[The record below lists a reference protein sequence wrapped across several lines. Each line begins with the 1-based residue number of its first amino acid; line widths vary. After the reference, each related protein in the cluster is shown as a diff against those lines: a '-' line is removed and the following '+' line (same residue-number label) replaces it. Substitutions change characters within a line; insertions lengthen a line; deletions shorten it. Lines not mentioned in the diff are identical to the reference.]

1 MIQCISYLIMK
12 NEFLTQINT
21 YLPNV
26 DYCSFRFVNKYTNII
41 SVTRNVLE
49 PIEII
54 EDEGLMVTV
63 IHNGGY
69 GYSAT
74 SDLTKKGILIAT
86 EEAKKW
92 ADYSSGK
99 LIHTPAP
106 PDSSIDNGKYFTHE
120 KDGWSKESNKDK
132 VDYLMEINKSLKSK
146 PTISNWGASFRYN
159 KLETLFTDT
168 NGSKFRQN
176 ISYILPQ
183 LVACAEYK
191 KQIQTRT
198 FGGHAHARQ
207 IGYNFLKESDL
218 INQAKQIAND
228 AIELSMA
235 PNCPSGNIDALIA
248 PDQMILQIHESIG
261 HPLELDRILGD
272 ERNYAGSSFV
282 DLSMFGTYQ
291 YGSDKLNIS
300 FNPSQDSELATYNYD
315 DDGTA
320 AQKQYLIENGIL
332 KRPIGSYYSAQRA
345 DQQHVA
351 CSRATSW
358 NRPPIDRMGNINLE
372 PGSSSFQEMVSSI
385 EDGILLETNN
395 SWSIDD
401 YRNKFQF
408 GCEKGTI
415 IKDGELKTVVK
426 NPNYRGITK
435 DFWHNLSKV
444 GDESSFS
451 ILGTA
456 NCGKGEPN
464 QTIFVG
470 HATPPCLFKNIDIFG
485 GE

>member
-1 MIQCISYLIMK
+1 MK
-12 NEFLTQINT
+12 NEFLNQINT

-26 DYCSFRFVNKYTNII
+26 DYCSFRFVNKYTNIL

-49 PIEII
+49 PIEIV

-63 IHNGGY
+63 IHDGGY
-69 GYSAT
+69 GYGAT
-74 SDLTKKGILIAT
+74 SDLTREGILKAT

-92 ADYSSGK
+92 ANFSKGH
-99 LIHTPAP
+99 LIHQPVP
-106 PDSSIDNGKYFTHE
+106 PSNIVDNGKYFTSE
-120 KDGWSKESNKDK
+120 KDGWAKESNKDK
-132 VDYLMEINKSLKSK
+132 VDYLMEINKALKSK
-146 PTISNWGASFRYN
+146 PEISNWGASFRYN
-159 KLETLFTDT
+159 KVETLFIDT

-176 ISYILPQ
+176 ISYLLPQ

-198 FGGHAHARQ
+198 YGGHAHARQ
-207 IGYNFLKESDL
+207 IGYDFLKDTNL
-218 INQAKQIAND
+218 INHAASIAND
-228 AIELSMA
+228 AIELSKA
-235 PNCPSGNIDALIA
+235 ENCPNKKCDVILA

-282 DLSMFGTYQ
+282 NLDMFGSYQ
-291 YGSDKLNIS
+291 YGSKKLNVS
-300 FNPSQDSELATYNYD
+300 FDPSQESELATYNFD
-315 DDGTA
+315 DDGTEA
-320 AQKQYLIENGIL
+320 EKKFLIKNGQL
-332 KRPIGSYYSAQRA
+332 ERPIGSYYSGQRA
-345 DQQHVA
+345 DQDFVA

-358 NRPPIDRMGNINLE
+358 NRPPIDRMGNINME
-372 PGSSSFQEMVSSI
+372 PGDSTFAQMVSSI

-408 GCEKGTI
+408 GCEKGTV
-415 IKDGELKTVVK
+415 IKNGELKEVVK
-426 NPNYRGITK
+426 NSNYRGITK
-435 DFWHNLSKV
+435 EFWHNLDMV

-470 HATPPCLFKNIDIFG
+470 HATPSCLFKNIDIFG
-485 GE
+485 GES

>member
-1 MIQCISYLIMK
+1 MK
-12 NEFLTQINT
+12 NEFLNQINA
-21 YLPNV
+21 YLPSV
-26 DYCSFRFVNKYTNII
+26 DYCSFRFVNKYTNIL

-63 IHNGGY
+63 IHDGGFGY
-69 GYSAT
+69 GAT
-74 SDLTKKGILIAT
+74 SNLTREGILKAT

-92 ADYSSGK
+92 ANFSKGN
-99 LIHTPAP
+99 LIHQPTPP
-106 PDSSIDNGKYFTHE
+106 INTIDNGKYFTSE
-120 KDGWSKESNKDK
+120 KDGWAKESNKDK
-132 VDYLMEINKSLKSK
+132 VDYLMEINKALKSK
-146 PTISNWGASFRYN
+146 PAISNWGASFRYN
-159 KLETLFTDT
+159 KVETLFTDT

-183 LVACAEYK
+183 LIACAEYK

-198 FGGHAHARQ
+198 YGGHAHARQ
-207 IGYNFLKESDL
+207 VGYDFLKDSDL
-218 INQAKQIAND
+218 INRAKVIAND

-235 PNCPSGNIDALIA
+235 ENCPNKKCDVILA

-282 DLSMFGTYQ
+282 NLAMFGNYQ
-291 YGSDKLNIS
+291 YGSKKLNIS
-300 FNPSQDSELATYNYD
+300 FNPDQESELATYNFD
-315 DDGTA
+315 DDGTKA
-320 AQKQYLIENGIL
+320 EKKFLIKDGKLE
-332 KRPIGSYYSAQRA
+332 RPIGSFYSAQRA
-345 DQQHVA
+345 DQDFVA

-358 NRPPIDRMGNINLE
+358 NRPPIDRMANINME
-372 PGSSSFQEMVSSI
+372 PGDSTFAQMVSSI

-408 GCEKGTI
+408 GCEKGTL
-415 IKDGELKTVVK
+415 IKDGELKEVVK
-426 NPNYRGITK
+426 NANYRGITK
-435 DFWHNLSKV
+435 EFWHNLEMV
-444 GDESSFS
+444 GDKSSFS

-470 HATPPCLFKNIDIFG
+470 HATPSCLFKDIDIFG
-485 GE
+485 GES

>member
-1 MIQCISYLIMK
+1 MK
-12 NEFLTQINT
+12 NEFLKQINT
-21 YLPNV
+21 YFPSV
-26 DYCSFRFVNKYTNII
+26 DYCSFRFVNKYTNVI

-49 PIEII
+49 PIEIS
-54 EDEGLMVTV
+54 EDEGVMVTV

-69 GYSAT
+69 GYGAS
-74 SDLTKKGILIAT
+74 SDLTHGGILKAT

-92 ADYSSGK
+92 AEYSSGK
-99 LIHTPAP
+99 LVHVPHP
-106 PDSSIDNGKYFTHE
+106 PSVRVDNGKYFTHE
-120 KDGWSKESNKDK
+120 RDSWGKESNKDK
-132 VDYLMEINKSLKSK
+132 VEYLMQINKSLKSK

-159 KLETLFTDT
+159 KIETLFTDT
-168 NGSKFRQN
+168 NGSDIRQN

-207 IGYNFLKESDL
+207 IGYNFLKDSDL
-218 INQAKQIAND
+218 INKAGEIAND

-235 PNCPSGNIDALIA
+235 PNCPDCKVDALIA

-282 DLSMFGTYQ
+282 SLDMFGKYK

-300 FNPSQDSELATYNYD
+300 FNPSQESELATYNYD
-315 DDGTA
+315 DDGTVA
-320 AQKQYLIENGIL
+320 SKRHLIKDGIL
-332 KRPIGSYYSAQRA
+332 QRPIGGFYSSQRA
-345 DQQHVA
+345 DQDHVA

-372 PGSSSFQEMVSSI
+372 PGNSSFSEMVASV

-415 IKDGELKTVVK
+415 IKNGELKHITK

-435 DFWHNLSKV
+435 EFWHNLAMV
-444 GDESSFS
+444 GDETSFS

-470 HATPPCLFKNIDIFG
+470 HATPPCLFREIDIFG

>member
-1 MIQCISYLIMK
+1 MK
-12 NEFLTQINT
+12 NEFLKQINT
-21 YLPNV
+21 YFPNV

-49 PIEII
+49 PIEIS
-54 EDEGLMVTV
+54 EDEGVMVTV

-69 GYSAT
+69 GYGAS
-74 SDLTKKGILIAT
+74 SDLTQEGILKAT

-92 ADYSSGK
+92 AEYSSGK
-99 LIHTPAP
+99 LVHVPHP
-106 PDSSIDNGKYFTHE
+106 PSVRVDNGKYFTHE
-120 KDGWSKESNKDK
+120 RDSWGKESNKDK
-132 VDYLMEINKSLKSK
+132 VEYLMQINKSLKSK

-159 KLETLFTDT
+159 KIETLFTDT
-168 NGSKFRQN
+168 NGSDIRQN

-207 IGYNFLKESDL
+207 IGYNFLKDSDL
-218 INQAKQIAND
+218 INKAGEIAND

-235 PNCPSGNIDALIA
+235 PNCPDCKVDALIA

-282 DLSMFGTYQ
+282 SLDMFGKYK

-300 FNPSQDSELATYNYD
+300 FNPSQESELATYNYD
-315 DDGTA
+315 DDGTVA
-320 AQKQYLIENGIL
+320 SKRHLIKDGIL
-332 KRPIGSYYSAQRA
+332 QRPIGGFYSSQRA
-345 DQQHVA
+345 DQDHVA

-372 PGSSSFQEMVSSI
+372 PGNSSFSEMVASV

-415 IKDGELKTVVK
+415 IKNGELKHITK

-435 DFWHNLSKV
+435 EFWHNLAMV
-444 GDESSFS
+444 GDETSFS

-470 HATPPCLFKNIDIFG
+470 HATPPCLFREIDIFG
-485 GE
+485 GD

>member
-1 MIQCISYLIMK
+1 MK

-92 ADYSSGK
+92 AYYSSGK

-372 PGSSSFQEMVSSI
+372 PGSSSFPEMVSSI

-415 IKDGELKTVVK
+415 IKDGEVKTVVK

-435 DFWHNLSKV
+435 EFWHNLSMV

>member
-1 MIQCISYLIMK
+1 MK
-12 NEFLTQINT
+12 NEFLKQINT

-49 PIEII
+49 PIEIL

-63 IHNGGY
+63 IHDGGY
-69 GYSAT
+69 GYGAS
-74 SDLTKKGILIAT
+74 SDLTREGILRAT

-92 ADYSSGK
+92 AEYSSGK
-99 LIHTPAP
+99 LVHKFTPP
-106 PDSSIDNGKYFTHE
+106 QNRIEDGKYFTHE
-120 KDGWSKESNKDK
+120 KDSWAKESNKDK
-132 VDYLMEINKSLKSK
+132 VDYLMEINRSLKSK
-146 PTISNWGASFRYN
+146 PNISNWGASFRYN
-159 KLETLFTDT
+159 KVETLFTDT

-183 LVACAEYK
+183 LIACAEHK

-198 FGGHAHARQ
+198 HGGHAHARQ
-207 IGYNFLKESDL
+207 IGYNFLKDSDL
-218 INQAKQIAND
+218 INQAEKIAHD

-235 PNCPSGNIDALIA
+235 PNCPSNKLDALIA

-282 DLSMFGTYQ
+282 NLEMFGNYK
-291 YGSDKLNIS
+291 YGSDKLNVS
-300 FNPSQDSELATYNYD
+300 FGPTQDSELASYSFD
-315 DDGTA
+315 DDGTEA
-320 AQKQYLIENGIL
+320 DKKYLIKDGIL
-332 KRPIGSYYSAQRA
+332 KRPIGSFYSSQRTEQ
-345 DQQHVA
+345 DYVA

-372 PGSSSFQEMVSSI
+372 PGESSI
-385 EDGILLETNN
+385 SEMISSIDDGILLETNN

-415 IKDGELKTVVK
+415 IKNGMRKSVVK

-435 DFWHNLSKV
+435 EFWHNLSMV
-444 GDESSFS
+444 GDKASFS

-470 HATPPCLFKNIDIFG
+470 HATPPCLFRNIDVFG

>member
-1 MIQCISYLIMK
+1 MK
-12 NEFLTQINT
+12 DEFLNQINT
-21 YLPNV
+21 YLPSV
-26 DYCSFRFVNKYTNII
+26 DYCSFRFVSKYTNIL

-49 PIEII
+49 PIEIV

-63 IHNGGY
+63 IHDGGFGY
-69 GYSAT
+69 GAT
-74 SDLTKKGILIAT
+74 SDLTRQGILKAT

-92 ADYSSGK
+92 ANFSKGH
-99 LIHTPAP
+99 LIHQPVP
-106 PDSSIDNGKYFTHE
+106 PINAINNGKYFTKE
-120 KDGWSKESNKDK
+120 KDGWAKESNKDK
-132 VDYLMEINKSLKSK
+132 VDYLMEINKALKAKSA
-146 PTISNWGASFRYN
+146 ISNWGASFRYN
-159 KLETLFTDT
+159 KIETLFTDT
-168 NGSKFRQN
+168 SGSKFRQN
-176 ISYILPQ
+176 VSYILPQ
-183 LVACAEYK
+183 LIACAEYK

-198 FGGHAHARQ
+198 YGGHAHARQ
-207 IGYNFLKESDL
+207 IGYDFLKDSDL
-218 INQAKQIAND
+218 INQASVIASD

-235 PNCPSGNIDALIA
+235 VNCPDKKCDVIIA

-282 DLSMFGTYQ
+282 SLDMFGDYQ
-291 YGSDKLNIS
+291 YGSDKLNIT
-300 FNPSQDSELATYNYD
+300 FNPNQESELATYNYD
-315 DDGTA
+315 DDGTEA
-320 AQKQYLIENGIL
+320 VKKFLIKDGKL
-332 KRPIGSYYSAQRA
+332 LRPIGSFYSAQRA
-345 DQQHVA
+345 DQDFVA

-358 NRPPIDRMGNINLE
+358 NRPPIDRMGNINME
-372 PGSSSFQEMVSSI
+372 PGNSTFEQMVSSI
-385 EDGILLETNN
+385 EDGVLLETNN

-415 IKDGELKTVVK
+415 IKNGELKGLVK

-435 DFWHNLSKV
+435 EFWHNLDLV

-470 HATPPCLFKNIDIFG
+470 HATPSCLFKNIDIFG
-485 GE
+485 GES

>member
-1 MIQCISYLIMK
+1 MK
-12 NEFLTQINT
+12 NEFLKQINT
-21 YLPNV
+21 YFPNV

-49 PIEII
+49 PIEIS
-54 EDEGLMVTV
+54 EDEGVMVTV

-69 GYSAT
+69 GYGAS
-74 SDLTKKGILIAT
+74 SDLTQEGILKAT

-92 ADYSSGK
+92 AEYSSGK
-99 LIHTPAP
+99 LVHVPHP
-106 PDSSIDNGKYFTHE
+106 PSVRIDNGKYFTHE
-120 KDGWSKESNKDK
+120 KDSWGKESNKDK
-132 VDYLMEINKSLKSK
+132 VEYLMQINKSLKSK

-159 KLETLFTDT
+159 KIETLFTDT
-168 NGSKFRQN
+168 NGSDIRQN

-207 IGYNFLKESDL
+207 IGYNFLKDSDL
-218 INQAKQIAND
+218 INKAGQIAND

-235 PNCPSGNIDALIA
+235 PNCPDCKVDALIA

-282 DLSMFGTYQ
+282 SLDMFGKYK

-300 FNPSQDSELATYNYD
+300 FNPSQESELATYNYD
-315 DDGTA
+315 DDGTVA
-320 AQKQYLIENGIL
+320 SKKHLIKDGIL
-332 KRPIGSYYSAQRA
+332 QRPIGGFYSSQRA
-345 DQQHVA
+345 DQDHVA

-372 PGSSSFQEMVSSI
+372 PGEFIFSEMIASV

-415 IKDGELKTVVK
+415 IKNGELKHITK

-435 DFWHNLSKV
+435 EFWHNLSMV
-444 GDESSFS
+444 GDETSFS

-470 HATPPCLFKNIDIFG
+470 HATPPCLFREIDIFG

>member
-1 MIQCISYLIMK
+1 MK
-12 NEFLTQINT
+12 NEFLKQINT
-21 YLPNV
+21 YFPNV
-26 DYCSFRFVNKYTNII
+26 DYCSFRFVNKYTNVI

-49 PIEII
+49 PIEIS
-54 EDEGLMVTV
+54 EDEGVMVTI

-69 GYSAT
+69 GYGAS
-74 SDLTKKGILIAT
+74 SDLTQEGILKAI

-92 ADYSSGK
+92 AEYSSGK
-99 LIHTPAP
+99 LVHVPHP
-106 PDSSIDNGKYFTHE
+106 PSVRIDDGKYFTHE
-120 KDGWSKESNKDK
+120 KDSWGKESNKDK
-132 VDYLMEINKSLKSK
+132 VEYLMQINKSLKSK

-159 KLETLFTDT
+159 KIETLFTDT
-168 NGSKFRQN
+168 NGSDIRQN

-207 IGYNFLKESDL
+207 IGYNFLKDSDL
-218 INQAKQIAND
+218 INKAGQIAND

-235 PNCPSGNIDALIA
+235 PNCPDCKVDALIA

-282 DLSMFGTYQ
+282 TPDMFGNYK
-291 YGSDKLNIS
+291 YGSDILNVT
-300 FNPSQDSELATYNYD
+300 FNPTLNTELATYNFD
-315 DDGTA
+315 DDGTDA
-320 AQKQYLIENGIL
+320 TKEYLIKDGIL
-332 KRPIGSYYSAQRA
+332 MRPIGGLFSSQRTNL
-345 DQQHVA
+345 DHVA
-351 CSRATSW
+351 CSRACNW

-372 PGSSSFQEMVSSI
+372 PGQDSFDEIISSVDE
-385 EDGILLETNN
+385 GILLETNN

-401 YRNKFQF
+401 KRNKFQF
-408 GCEKGTI
+408 GCEKGTL
-415 IKDGELKTVVK
+415 IKNGKLTSVVK
-426 NPNYRGITK
+426 NPSYRGVTES
-435 DFWHNLSKV
+435 FWNNLSKV
-444 GDESSFS
+444 GNIETNN
-451 ILGTA
+451 ILGTS

-470 HATPPCLFKNIDIFG
+470 HSTPVCLFKNIDVFG
-485 GE
+485 GI